1 MVKTPQKP
9 LSPYSI
15 RFTEEERAWLDEVT
29 AGIPLSDFLRP
40 LIFSEALLKKRR
52 KPRKSPVKD
61 YQILA
66 SVQGELGK
74 SRLANNVNQLAR
86 AANSGS
92 LEVSPD
98 TERAL
103 QQACSDIRWMRN
115 ALMAALGLSPEKTHD
130 P

>member
-1 MVKTPQKP
+1 MVKTPPKP

-15 RFTEEERAWLDEVT
+15 RFTEEERAWLDKVA

-40 LIFSEALLKKRR
+40 LIFNEALLKKRR

-74 SRLANNVNQLAR
+74 SRLANNVNQLAK

-115 ALMAALGLSPEKTHD
+115 ALIAALGLSPEKSHD